1 MGLKSKYAEGK
12 NMISY
17 EEFKEIVVKTLKRD
31 ISSNQDQNSAISSRA
46 NQSLFIVAGP
56 GSGKTTVMVLK
67 ILKFI
72 FVDDISPNEILATT
86 FTKKAAK
93 ELMSRILSWGNEIK
107 KEIVS
112 SYMEKSFNDE
122 FSEDS
127 PFSDS
132 SYVLKFTKKVQK
144 LDLNQIVTGTIDSV
158 AEEMLRIHRDA
169 GTNQPVLIEEAAA
182 HTAMINAGLL
192 KEDRFQNEALQEY
205 LAEITG
211 VQLNPGQIP
220 KVSNI
225 SRMADILLKIKDV
238 IYYNRVDIEELE
250 REIDKDKN
258 DPLFLGRKKTLN
270 IITEYINA
278 LKDRNIY
285 DFTMLENE
293 FFTRLETGKLDIFL
307 KDMKIILVDE
317 YQDTNLLQESIYF
330 EIAKAAISNGG
341 SITVVG
347 DDDQSLYRFRGA
359 TVDLFTQFKERAKSE
374 IGIDVEEINLKANY
388 RSTKSIIDLCNE
400 YAEIDDKY
408 QSARVREKPKIVHPE
423 NKDEKREKLIA
434 DNGIESDKSLE
445 EEKSIPVLGMFR
457 KNQQQLAMDLSRL
470 IQDLVKGKEVKYTV
484 KRIMTRDG
492 IKNLS
497 NPQNMKIIGSKN
509 PQIEKRLRQSKNNS
523 KRIKL
528 KLDEESGSIND
539 IAFLTYSPQEMTG
552 KDHPTFT
559 QMLRKRLE
567 KSKNPQIKVFNPRGQ
582 ALYTIKPVAI
592 LCGLILECIDPQSR
606 VQNLNTKMP
615 KSAVKYL
622 TKWRKTAQAFI
633 KTYPDPVSPVNL
645 EEFVEH
651 WQAREPF
658 NRENWPKQASLIE
671 LTYKLVTWIEYDNKQ
686 GKTNKDDKNLER
698 IKFFQDDIEGIVYLE
713 TIAQT
718 ITQTGFFNKY
728 SANIDFSS
736 EEKEFE
742 SISEA
747 LWNIFIPIA
756 SGNVKLD
763 ENLFETFPQNRLNI
777 MSIHQS
783 KGLEFPLTIVDVG
796 SKFSKNSVK
805 EAHLR
810 FPKRVNQFSI
820 VEDKIRNLSPLGK
833 NERDPRDRA
842 FDDLTRLYFVAFSRA
857 QDVLLLVG
865 LIPSLDGYKS
875 KEKHMYI
882 PNIALGWNRDEEFIG
897 FNEIYLI

>member
-1 MGLKSKYAEGK
+1 MGFKSKYAEGK

-17 EEFKEIVVKTLKRD
+17 EEFKEIVVKRLKRD

-46 NQSLFIVAGP
+46 DQSLFIVAGP

-567 KSKNPQIKVFNPRGQ
+567 KSKNPQIEVFNPRGQ
-582 ALYTIKPVAI
+582 ALHTIEPVAI

-622 TKWRKTAQAFI
+622 TKWRKIAQAFI

>member
-1 MGLKSKYAEGK
+1 
-12 NMISY
+12 MISY

-107 KEIVS
+107 KEVVS
-112 SYMEKSFNDE
+112 TYMEKSFNDE

-132 SYVLKFTKKVQK
+132 SYVLKFTKNINN

-158 AEEMLRIHRDA
+158 AEELLRIHRDA

-211 VQLNPGQIP
+211 VHSNPGQIP

-238 IYYNRVDIEELE
+238 IYYNRVDIDELE

-293 FFTRLETGKLDIFL
+293 FFTRLETGKLDVFL
-307 KDMKIILVDE
+307 KDIKIILIDE

-341 SITVVG
+341 NITVVG

-374 IGIDVEEINLKANY
+374 IGIDVEEINLKTNY
-388 RSTKSIIDLCNE
+388 RSTKSIIELCNE

-509 PQIEKRLRQSKNNS
+509 PQLEKRLKQSKNNS

-559 QMLRKRLE
+559 HLLRKRLE
-567 KSKNPQIKVFNPRGQ
+567 KSKNPQIEVFNPRGQ

-615 KSAVKYL
+615 KSAAKYL
-622 TKWRKTAQAFI
+622 TRWRKTAQAFI
-633 KTYPDPVSPVNL
+633 KTYPDPVSPINL
-645 EEFVEH
+645 EEFVSH

-671 LTYKLVTWIEYDNKQ
+671 LTYKLVTWIEYNKKA
-686 GKTNKDDKNLER
+686 GKKNNDDENSES

>member
-1 MGLKSKYAEGK
+1 
-12 NMISY
+12 MISY
-17 EEFKEIVVKTLKRD
+17 EEFKEIVVKTLERD

-46 NQSLFIVAGP
+46 DQSLFIVAGP

-72 FVDDISPNEILATT
+72 FVDDIAPSEILATT

-93 ELMSRILSWGNEIK
+93 ELMSRILSWGSEIK

-112 SYMEKSFNDE
+112 TYMEKSFNDE

-158 AEEMLRIHRDA
+158 AEELLRIHRDA

-182 HTAMINAGLL
+182 HSAMINAGLL
-192 KEDRFQNEALQEY
+192 KDDRFQNEALQEY

-211 VQLNPGQIP
+211 IQSNQEKIP

-225 SRMADILLKIKDV
+225 SIMADILLKIKDV
-238 IYYNRVDIEELE
+238 IYYNRVDIGELE
-250 REIDKDKN
+250 GEIDKDKN

-293 FFTRLETGKLDIFL
+293 FFSRLKSGKLDIFL

-374 IGIDVEEINLKANY
+374 IGIDVEEINLKTNY

-400 YAEIDDKY
+400 YVEIDDKY
-408 QSARVREKPKIVHPE
+408 QSARVKEKPKIVHPE
-423 NKDEKREKLIA
+423 NKDEKREKPTE
-434 DNGIESDKSLE
+434 DNGIASD
-445 EEKSIPVLGMFR
+445 EKSIPVLGMFR

-470 IQDLVKGKEVKYTV
+470 IQDLAKGKEVKYNV

-509 PQIEKRLRQSKNNS
+509 PQMEKRLRQSKNNS
-523 KRIKL
+523 KKIKL

-539 IAFLTYSPQEMTG
+539 IAFLTYSPQEMT
-552 KDHPTFT
+552 KKENHTFT
-559 QMLRKRLE
+559 YLLRKRLE
-567 KSKNPQIKVFNPRGQ
+567 KSKNPQIEVFNPRGQ
-582 ALYTIKPVAI
+582 ALHTIEPVAI

-615 KSAVKYL
+615 KTAVKYL
-622 TKWRKTAQAFI
+622 TRWRKTAQAFI

-651 WQAREPF
+651 WQSRQPF

-686 GKTNKDDKNLER
+686 GKTNKDDKNLES

>member
-1 MGLKSKYAEGK
+1 
-12 NMISY
+12 MISY
-17 EEFKEIVVKTLKRD
+17 EEFKEIVVKTLERD

-46 NQSLFIVAGP
+46 DQSLFIVAGP

-72 FVDDISPNEILATT
+72 FVDDISPSEILATT

-93 ELMSRILSWGNEIK
+93 ELMSRILSWGSEIK

-112 SYMEKSFNDE
+112 TYMEKSFNDE

-270 IITEYINA
+270 IITEYLNA

-470 IQDLVKGKEVKYTV
+470 IQDLVKGKEVKYNV

-509 PQIEKRLRQSKNNS
+509 PQMEKRLRQSKNNS
-523 KRIKL
+523 KKIKL

-686 GKTNKDDKNLER
+686 GKTNKDDKNLES

>member
-46 NQSLFIVAGP
+46 DQSLFIVAGP

-796 SKFSKNSVK
+796 SKFSKNSIK

>member
-17 EEFKEIVVKTLKRD
+17 EEFKEIVVKRLKRD

-46 NQSLFIVAGP
+46 DQSLFIVAGP

-509 PQIEKRLRQSKNNS
+509 PQMEKRLRQSKNNS

-686 GKTNKDDKNLER
+686 GKTNKDDKNLES

>member
-17 EEFKEIVVKTLKRD
+17 EEFKEIVVKRLKRD

-46 NQSLFIVAGP
+46 DQSLFIVAGP

-270 IITEYINA
+270 IITEYLNA

-509 PQIEKRLRQSKNNS
+509 PQMEKRLRQSKNNS

-686 GKTNKDDKNLER
+686 GKTNKDDKNLES

>member
-17 EEFKEIVVKTLKRD
+17 EEFKEIVIKRLKRD

-46 NQSLFIVAGP
+46 DQSLFIVAGP

-158 AEEMLRIHRDA
+158 AEEMLRIHREA

-359 TVDLFTQFKERAKSE
+359 TVDLFTQFKERAKSG

-686 GKTNKDDKNLER
+686 GKTNKDDKNLES

>member
-1 MGLKSKYAEGK
+1 MGFKSKYAEGK

-17 EEFKEIVVKTLKRD
+17 EEFKEIVVKRLKRD

-46 NQSLFIVAGP
+46 DQSLFIVAGP

>member
-539 IAFLTYSPQEMTG
+539 IAFLTYSSHFHSNVKKKTG
-552 KDHPTFT
+552 KI
-559 QMLRKRLE
+559 Q
-567 KSKNPQIKVFNPRGQ
+567 
-582 ALYTIKPVAI
+582 
-592 LCGLILECIDPQSR
+592 
-606 VQNLNTKMP
+606 
-615 KSAVKYL
+615 KSANQSIQSK
-622 TKWRKTAQAFI
+622 R
-633 KTYPDPVSPVNL
+633 P
-645 EEFVEH
+645 
-651 WQAREPF
+651 
-658 NRENWPKQASLIE
+658 
-671 LTYKLVTWIEYDNKQ
+671 
-686 GKTNKDDKNLER
+686 
-698 IKFFQDDIEGIVYLE
+698 GIVY
-713 TIAQT
+713 
-718 ITQTGFFNKY
+718 NK
-728 SANIDFSS
+728 AC
-736 EEKEFE
+736 
-742 SISEA
+742 
-747 LWNIFIPIA
+747 
-756 SGNVKLD
+756 GN
-763 ENLFETFPQNRLNI
+763 P
-777 MSIHQS
+777 M
-783 KGLEFPLTIVDVG
+783 
-796 SKFSKNSVK
+796 
-805 EAHLR
+805 R
-810 FPKRVNQFSI
+810 F
-820 VEDKIRNLSPLGK
+820 D
-833 NERDPRDRA
+833 
-842 FDDLTRLYFVAFSRA
+842 T
-857 QDVLLLVG
+857 
-865 LIPSLDGYKS
+865 
-875 KEKHMYI
+875 
-882 PNIALGWNRDEEFIG
+882 
-897 FNEIYLI
+897 

>member
-1 MGLKSKYAEGK
+1 
-12 NMISY
+12 MISY

-46 NQSLFIVAGP
+46 DQSLFIVAGP

-158 AEEMLRIHRDA
+158 AEEMLRIHREA

-238 IYYNRVDIEELE
+238 IYYNRVDIDELE

-270 IITEYINA
+270 IIAEYINA

-293 FFTRLETGKLDIFL
+293 FFSRLKIGKLDIFL

-374 IGIDVEEINLKANY
+374 IGIDVDEINLKANY

-509 PQIEKRLRQSKNNS
+509 PQMEKRLKQSKNNS

-539 IAFLTYSPQEMTG
+539 IAFLTYSPQEMTKG
-552 KDHPTFT
+552 NHTFT
-559 QMLRKRLE
+559 HLLRKRLE
-567 KSKNPQIKVFNPRGQ
+567 KSKNPQIEVFNPRGQ
-582 ALYTIKPVAI
+582 ALHTIEPVAI

-615 KSAVKYL
+615 ESAVRYL
-622 TKWRKTAQAFI
+622 KRWRNTAKEFI
-633 KTYPDPVSPVNL
+633 KTYPDPISPVNL

-671 LTYKLVTWIEYDNKQ
+671 LTYKLVTWIEYDK
-686 GKTNKDDKNLER
+686 KPKKSKDKKNDES

>member
-622 TKWRKTAQAFI
+622 TKWRKIAQAFI

>member
-1 MGLKSKYAEGK
+1 
-12 NMISY
+12 
-17 EEFKEIVVKTLKRD
+17 
-31 ISSNQDQNSAISSRA
+31 
-46 NQSLFIVAGP
+46 
-56 GSGKTTVMVLK
+56 
-67 ILKFI
+67 
-72 FVDDISPNEILATT
+72 
-86 FTKKAAK
+86 
-93 ELMSRILSWGNEIK
+93 
-107 KEIVS
+107 
-112 SYMEKSFNDE
+112 
-122 FSEDS
+122 
-127 PFSDS
+127 
-132 SYVLKFTKKVQK
+132 
-144 LDLNQIVTGTIDSV
+144 
-158 AEEMLRIHRDA
+158 
-169 GTNQPVLIEEAAA
+169 
-182 HTAMINAGLL
+182 
-192 KEDRFQNEALQEY
+192 
-205 LAEITG
+205 
-211 VQLNPGQIP
+211 
-220 KVSNI
+220 
-225 SRMADILLKIKDV
+225 
-238 IYYNRVDIEELE
+238 
-250 REIDKDKN
+250 
-258 DPLFLGRKKTLN
+258 
-270 IITEYINA
+270 
-278 LKDRNIY
+278 
-285 DFTMLENE
+285 
-293 FFTRLETGKLDIFL
+293 
-307 KDMKIILVDE
+307 
-317 YQDTNLLQESIYF
+317 
-330 EIAKAAISNGG
+330 
-341 SITVVG
+341 
-347 DDDQSLYRFRGA
+347 
-359 TVDLFTQFKERAKSE
+359 
-374 IGIDVEEINLKANY
+374 
-388 RSTKSIIDLCNE
+388 
-400 YAEIDDKY
+400 
-408 QSARVREKPKIVHPE
+408 
-423 NKDEKREKLIA
+423 
-434 DNGIESDKSLE
+434 
-445 EEKSIPVLGMFR
+445 
-457 KNQQQLAMDLSRL
+457 
-470 IQDLVKGKEVKYTV
+470 
-484 KRIMTRDG
+484 
-492 IKNLS
+492 
-497 NPQNMKIIGSKN
+497 
-509 PQIEKRLRQSKNNS
+509 
-523 KRIKL
+523 
-528 KLDEESGSIND
+528 
-539 IAFLTYSPQEMTG
+539 
-552 KDHPTFT
+552 
-559 QMLRKRLE
+559 
-567 KSKNPQIKVFNPRGQ
+567 
-582 ALYTIKPVAI
+582 
-592 LCGLILECIDPQSR
+592 
-606 VQNLNTKMP
+606 MP

-622 TKWRKTAQAFI
+622 TKWRKIAQAFI

-686 GKTNKDDKNLER
+686 GKTKKDDKNLER

>member
-46 NQSLFIVAGP
+46 DQSLFIVAGP

-250 REIDKDKN
+250 SEIDKDKN

-497 NPQNMKIIGSKN
+497 NPQNMQIIGSKN
-509 PQIEKRLRQSKNNS
+509 PQMEKRLKQSKNNS

-633 KTYPDPVSPVNL
+633 KTYPDPVSSVNL

-686 GKTNKDDKNLER
+686 GKTNKDDKNLES

>member
-17 EEFKEIVVKTLKRD
+17 EEFKEIVVKRLKRD

-46 NQSLFIVAGP
+46 DQSLFIVAGP

-509 PQIEKRLRQSKNNS
+509 PQMEKRLRQSKNNS

-686 GKTNKDDKNLER
+686 GKTNKDDKNLES

-796 SKFSKNSVK
+796 SKFSKNSVN

>member
-1 MGLKSKYAEGK
+1 MGFKSKYAEGK

-17 EEFKEIVVKTLKRD
+17 EEFKEIVVKRLKRD

-46 NQSLFIVAGP
+46 DQSLFIVAGP

-622 TKWRKTAQAFI
+622 TKWRKIAQAFI

>member
-17 EEFKEIVVKTLKRD
+17 EEFKEIVVKRLKRD

-46 NQSLFIVAGP
+46 DQSLFIVAGP

-622 TKWRKTAQAFI
+622 TKWRKIAQAFI

>member
-1 MGLKSKYAEGK
+1 
-12 NMISY
+12 MISY
-17 EEFKEIVVKTLKRD
+17 EEFKKIVVKTLERD
-31 ISSNQDQNSAISSRA
+31 ISSNQDQNSAISASQ

-72 FVDDISPNEILATT
+72 FVDDIAPNEILATT

-93 ELMSRILSWGNEIK
+93 ELMSRILSWGRQIQD
-107 KEIVS
+107 EIVS
-112 SYMEKSFNDE
+112 TYMSKSMNDE

-127 PFSDS
+127 PFHDS
-132 SYVLKFTKKVQK
+132 AYVLKFTKKVQK

-158 AEEMLRIHRDA
+158 AEELLRIHRDA

-182 HTAMINAGLL
+182 NSAMINAGLL
-192 KEDRFQNEALQEY
+192 KDDRFQNEALQEY

-211 VQLNPGQIP
+211 IQAEKGKIP

-225 SRMADILLKIKDV
+225 SKMAELILKIKDT
-238 IYYNRVDIEELE
+238 IYYNRVDIEDLE
-250 REIDKDKN
+250 NEIDKDKT
-258 DPLFLGRKKTLN
+258 DPLFLGRKKTLDV
-270 IITEYINA
+270 IKHYISE
-278 LKDRNIY
+278 LKARNIY
-285 DFTMLENE
+285 DFTMLESE
-293 FFTRLETGKLDIFL
+293 FFTRLESGKLDVFL
-307 KDMKIILVDE
+307 NDIKIILVDE

-359 TVDLFTQFKERAKSE
+359 TVDLFTQFKDRAKSE
-374 IGIDVEEINLKANY
+374 IGVDVEEINLKTNY

-400 YAEIDDKY
+400 YVEIDDKY
-408 QSARVREKPKIVHPE
+408 QSARVNEKPKIVYPE
-423 NKDEKREKLIA
+423 NNNEI
-434 DNGIESDKSLE
+434 IETITSDDGSN
-445 EEKSIPVLGMFR
+445 SNQNIPDSSDMSHIPVLGMFR
-457 KNQQQLAMDLSRL
+457 KNQENLAIDLSRL
-470 IQDLVKGKEVKYTV
+470 IQDLVRGKEVKFKV
-484 KRIMTRDG
+484 SQILTRDG
-492 IKNLS
+492 IKNLN
-497 NPQNMKIIGSKN
+497 NPQNMKIRGSKS
-509 PQIEKRLRQSKNNS
+509 PKLEEKLKKSKNNS
-523 KRIKL
+523 KTIKL
-528 KLDEESGSIND
+528 KLDEDSGSIND
-539 IAFLTYSPQEMTG
+539 IAFLTYSPQEMTRRG
-552 KDHPTFT
+552 NHTFT
-559 QMLRKRLE
+559 HLLRKRLE
-567 KSKNPQIKVFNPRGQ
+567 KSKNPQIDVFNPRGQ
-582 ALYTIKPVAI
+582 ALQEIKPVAI

-606 VQNLNTKMP
+606 VQNLNTKIP
-615 KSAVKYL
+615 KSAVKIF
-622 TKWRKTAQAFI
+622 KRWRSTAKDFI
-633 KTYPDPVSPVNL
+633 KTYPEPVSPINL

-651 WQAREPF
+651 WQLREPF
-658 NRENWPKQASLIE
+658 NREKWPKQASLIE
-671 LTYKLVTWIEYDNKQ
+671 LTYKLVTWIEYDK
-686 GKTNKDDKNLER
+686 KSKRSRKDEENTKA

-713 TIAQT
+713 TITQT
-718 ITQTGFFNKY
+718 ITQNGFFNEY

-736 EEKEFE
+736 EENEIE

-747 LWNIFIPIA
+747 LWNIFIPLA

-796 SKFSKNSVK
+796 SKFKTNSVK

-810 FPKRVNQFSI
+810 FPKKVNQFSVI
-820 VEDKIRNLSPLGK
+820 EDKIRNMSPLGK
-833 NERDPRDRA
+833 NPRDPRDRS

-865 LIPSLDGYKS
+865 LIPSLKGYKS
-875 KEKHMYI
+875 KEKQIYI

>member
-1 MGLKSKYAEGK
+1 
-12 NMISY
+12 MISY
-17 EEFKEIVVKTLKRD
+17 EEFKEIVVKTLERD

-46 NQSLFIVAGP
+46 DQSLFIVAGP

-72 FVDDISPNEILATT
+72 FVDDISPSEILATT

-93 ELMSRILSWGNEIK
+93 ELMSRILSWGSEIK

-112 SYMEKSFNDE
+112 TYMEKSFNDE

-539 IAFLTYSPQEMTG
+539 IAFLTYSPQEMT
-552 KDHPTFT
+552 KKENHTFT
-559 QMLRKRLE
+559 YLLRKRLE
-567 KSKNPQIKVFNPRGQ
+567 KSKNPQIEVFNPRGQ
-582 ALYTIKPVAI
+582 ALHTIEPVAI

-622 TKWRKTAQAFI
+622 TKWRKIAQAFI

-686 GKTNKDDKNLER
+686 GKTKKDDKNLER

>member
-46 NQSLFIVAGP
+46 DQSLFIVAGP

-622 TKWRKTAQAFI
+622 TKWRKIAQAFI

>member
-17 EEFKEIVVKTLKRD
+17 EEFKEIVVKRLKRD

-46 NQSLFIVAGP
+46 DQSLFIVAGP

-686 GKTNKDDKNLER
+686 GKTNKDDKNLES

>member
-17 EEFKEIVVKTLKRD
+17 EEFKEIVVKRLKRD

-622 TKWRKTAQAFI
+622 TKWRKIAQAFI

-686 GKTNKDDKNLER
+686 GKTKKDDKNLER

>member
-1 MGLKSKYAEGK
+1 MGFKSKYAEGK

-17 EEFKEIVVKTLKRD
+17 EEFKEIVVKRLKRD

-46 NQSLFIVAGP
+46 DQSLFIVAGP

-539 IAFLTYSPQEMTG
+539 IAFLTY
-552 KDHPTFT
+552 KI
-559 QMLRKRLE
+559 R
-567 KSKNPQIKVFNPRGQ
+567 KSKYSIQEARH
-582 ALYTIKPVAI
+582 
-592 LCGLILECIDPQSR
+592 CIQ
-606 VQNLNTKMP
+606 
-615 KSAVKYL
+615 
-622 TKWRKTAQAFI
+622 
-633 KTYPDPVSPVNL
+633 
-645 EEFVEH
+645 
-651 WQAREPF
+651 
-658 NRENWPKQASLIE
+658 
-671 LTYKLVTWIEYDNKQ
+671 
-686 GKTNKDDKNLER
+686 
-698 IKFFQDDIEGIVYLE
+698 
-713 TIAQT
+713 
-718 ITQTGFFNKY
+718 
-728 SANIDFSS
+728 
-736 EEKEFE
+736 
-742 SISEA
+742 
-747 LWNIFIPIA
+747 
-756 SGNVKLD
+756 
-763 ENLFETFPQNRLNI
+763 
-777 MSIHQS
+777 
-783 KGLEFPLTIVDVG
+783 
-796 SKFSKNSVK
+796 
-805 EAHLR
+805 
-810 FPKRVNQFSI
+810 
-820 VEDKIRNLSPLGK
+820 
-833 NERDPRDRA
+833 
-842 FDDLTRLYFVAFSRA
+842 
-857 QDVLLLVG
+857 
-865 LIPSLDGYKS
+865 
-875 KEKHMYI
+875 
-882 PNIALGWNRDEEFIG
+882 
-897 FNEIYLI
+897 

>member
-1 MGLKSKYAEGK
+1 
-12 NMISY
+12 MISY

-46 NQSLFIVAGP
+46 DQSLFIVAGP

-225 SRMADILLKIKDV
+225 SKMADILLKIKDV

-258 DPLFLGRKKTLN
+258 NPLFLGRKKTLN

-307 KDMKIILVDE
+307 KDIKIILVDE

-374 IGIDVEEINLKANY
+374 IGIDVEEINLKTNY

-686 GKTNKDDKNLER
+686 GKTNKDDKNLES

>member
-1 MGLKSKYAEGK
+1 MGFKSKYAEGK

-17 EEFKEIVVKTLKRD
+17 EEFKEIVVKRLKRD

-46 NQSLFIVAGP
+46 DQSLFIVAGP

-509 PQIEKRLRQSKNNS
+509 PQMEKRLRQSKNNS

-622 TKWRKTAQAFI
+622 TKWRKIAQAFI

>member
-1 MGLKSKYAEGK
+1 MGFKSKYAEGK

-17 EEFKEIVVKTLKRD
+17 EEFKEIVVKRLKRD
-31 ISSNQDQNSAISSRA
+31 ISSNQDQNSAVSSRA
-46 NQSLFIVAGP
+46 DQSLFIVAGP

-622 TKWRKTAQAFI
+622 TKWRKIAQAFI

>member
-1 MGLKSKYAEGK
+1 MKSNIFY
-12 NMISY
+12 Y
-17 EEFKEIVVKTLKRD
+17 F
-31 ISSNQDQNSAISSRA
+31 
-46 NQSLFIVAGP
+46 
-56 GSGKTTVMVLK
+56 LK
-67 ILKFI
+67 IVKVI

-622 TKWRKTAQAFI
+622 TKWRKIAQAFI

-686 GKTNKDDKNLER
+686 GKTKKDDKNLER